1 MPASHRTCLT
11 TLTSHPN
18 LFVNYPVAAASS
30 KSFGVELRA
39 EEKIPVKSNIIMLS
53 TSQSFTNMEF
63 IGASQ
68 SESNS
73 ILTLFEDMKKESEML
88 QSDEIKSLFS
98 ILMQVY
104 ANQVNLDS
112 GMMPLHQY
120 AQSLMSEKGWEF
132 DFDKYAPHI
141 KSVHLK
147 SILQANKGMTSKLYS
162 ILTNFI
168 KTSNEEEFAN
178 ILKVVRSQIRRI
190 TPDH

>member
-1 MPASHRTCLT
+1 
-11 TLTSHPN
+11 
-18 LFVNYPVAAASS
+18 
-30 KSFGVELRA
+30 
-39 EEKIPVKSNIIMLS
+39 
-53 TSQSFTNMEF
+53 
-63 IGASQ
+63 
-68 SESNS
+68 
-73 ILTLFEDMKKESEML
+73 ML

-190 TPDH
+190 TPDHENALNVDFLAPIFPSVTLSYNPNCAIIGKYFTHLRQSYYCLQATKPI